1 LTRSRILSSARS
13 RIGVA
18 VGLVAFLVLVGS
30 GTAQATWTAL
40 SSALSATASAT
51 SATDSLSDMS
61 ALNTTYNYTGA
72 TSPVVIAPIT
82 LQNTGGAPL
91 TYTLTETNN
100 NATLAAKIKVWIWLQ
115 VSGSCGT
122 TTVGTA
128 GTLAALPALPAGA
141 TSGAA
146 GQSIVICIATQLTG
160 TVAASAGSTLTA
172 SFTLTGKVGTNWQG
186 TDPSSMTQSV
196 FQAAEVTGLVC
207 QSGGGNFFGSTAILT
222 WVLPSGALGVSIYDG
237 TTQVVPSNS
246 AAGTFTATAGNM
258 GDATSITIKVNYPG
272 GVQSVGVSHVLVPHK
287 FIGFVVGTACE

>member
-1 LTRSRILSSARS
+1 MTRSRILSSARS

-51 SATDSLSDMS
+51 NAAVSLSDLS

-72 TSPVVIAPIT
+72 TSPLVIAPAT

-91 TYTLTETNN
+91 TYTLTESNT

-122 TTVGTA
+122 TTVGTP

-146 GQSIVICIATQLTG
+146 GQSIVVCIATQLTG

-172 SFTLTGKVGTNWQG
+172 SFTLTGKVGANWQG

-196 FQAAEVTGLVC
+196 FQAADVTNLAC
-207 QSGGGNFFGSTAILT
+207 QSNGNFVGGTAVIT
-222 WVLPSGALGVSIYDG
+222 WVLPSGATGVSIYNG
-237 TTQVVPSNS
+237 TTLVSTVNS
-246 AAGTFTATAGNM
+246 PTVTFTATTGNV
-258 GDATSITIKVNYPG
+258 GAATLLTIKANYAG
-272 GVQSVGVSHVLVPHK
+272 GVQSSGMPQALSPNQ
-287 FIGFVVGTACE
+287 FIFLLGTSCG

>member
-30 GTAQATWTAL
+30 GAAQATWTAL

-51 SATDSLSDMS
+51 TASVSLSDLS
-61 ALNTTYNYTGA
+61 SLNTTYNYTGA
-72 TSPVVIAPIT
+72 TSPIVIAAAT

-91 TYTLTETNN
+91 TYTLAETNT

-128 GTLAALPALPAGA
+128 GTLAAIPALPAGA
-141 TSGAA
+141 TSGTA
-146 GQSIVICIATQLTG
+146 GQSTPICVATQLTG

-172 SFTLTGKVGTNWQG
+172 SFTLTGKVGANWQG

-196 FQAAEVTGLVC
+196 FQAADVTGLVC
-207 QSGGGNFFGSTAILT
+207 TSSGGFFGGSAVLT
-222 WVLPSGALGVSIYDG
+222 WVLPSGATGASIYDG
-237 TTQVVPSNS
+237 
-246 AAGTFTATAGNM
+246 AALVATVTGPLATFTATSGNM
-258 GDATSITIKVNYPG
+258 GDATSIMVKANYAG
-272 GVQSVGVSHVLVPHK
+272 GVQSVGVSHVLVPNK
-287 FIGFVVGTACE
+287 FIGFTVGTSCE

>member
-1 LTRSRILSSARS
+1 LIRSRILSSARS

-51 SATDSLSDMS
+51 AATVSLSDLS

-72 TSPVVIAPIT
+72 TSPLVIAPAT

-91 TYTLTETNN
+91 TYTLTESNT

-122 TTVGTA
+122 TAIGTP
-128 GTLAALPALPAGA
+128 GTLAAIPALPAGA
-141 TSGAA
+141 TSATA
-146 GQSIVICIATQLTG
+146 GQSKVVCIATQLTG

-172 SFTLTGKVGTNWQG
+172 SFTLTGKVGANWQG

-196 FQAAEVTGLVC
+196 FQAADVTDLGC
-207 QSGGGNFFGSTAILT
+207 QSNGSFWGGTAVLT
-222 WVLPSGALGVSIYDG
+222 WVLPSGATGASIYDG
-237 TTQVVPSNS
+237 TTLVATVASPTV
-246 AAGTFTATAGNM
+246 TFTATAGNM
-258 GDATSITIKVNYPG
+258 GDATSITVKANYAG
-272 GVQSVGVSHVLVPHK
+272 GVQSVGVSHALVPNK
-287 FIGFVVGTACE
+287 LFGYIWGTGCE